1 MTPGSRRVLGWVK
14 LHIRSD
20 GITSGLRTVKAFER
34 FHASSEGQ
42 REEPSRLSVM
52 RARRLANRAWRGG
65 LLACTALFGVALVAT
80 HALAQS
86 AGGRG
91 GDGNHDSYGGAG
103 QTFGVTGAAGGDSIY
118 YRGGGGGGGAGAA
131 GGKGGSNTG
140 SGGTA
145 GTDGNTGSPIG
156 ANGGDGGSAN
166 YGGGGG
172 GGGGGNGIRFSAAGM
187 QMIINATGGNGG
199 TGGTTFYNNAGAGG
213 GGGSGGYGVG
223 VTGGALNLNV
233 FGTVK
238 GGNGGAGGTGYGDRN
253 SGGSSG
259 GGGDGGGGVYVGS
272 AGSTLNLAA
281 GSIIGGDGGA
291 GGIGGRGNGAS
302 GRGGNGIDFTGVG
315 NNMVATLAGTAI
327 RGGNGGPGADGGVGI
342 VGNGI
347 TIINE
352 GTIAGG
358 YSNLGAPG
366 AVQAAAIAFTGGN
379 NSLRLGNTGTIDG
392 AISVTGTLS
401 IDPGTTA
408 AGSVTLNNVIRGTGG
423 LVKAGEGRLV
433 LTGTNIYTGQTTLA
447 AGSLNVGSAGA
458 LGTSG
463 ALSFAGGTLQYSAA
477 NQTDYSSRFSAAPGQ
492 QYSVDTNGQDITW
505 AADLTSSGG
514 RLAKSGTGRLTLTGA
529 AGYTGDTVVAGG
541 TLRFGDGAG
550 GSTALGG
557 SVMVAS
563 GAAVSFETPGSS
575 DIGGRVELSDTAAMS
590 IRAGAGQPLLKTAG
604 LMIGADVN
612 FNLSGVGDPN
622 RASQILIDSSS
633 VIQGDFATISVGG
646 FSGMVDYLTV
656 NTRKSADGKQYLASY
671 DLSWTANNNLA
682 HGTFTLTDAANSFTV
697 GADLADRAANPVT
710 GWDGKALTKTG
721 AGTLILAGDNTY
733 SGGTT
738 IAAGT
743 LQVGE
748 GGSKGSIAGDIV
760 NEGTLAFNRSGT
772 LAMNGAISGSGKLRQ
787 QGAGTVV
794 LSGINSYRGGTVM
807 DAGTLSVS
815 ADANLGDLSGGLAFH
830 GGTLNTTSSFDTGRA
845 VTLGSSGRF
854 DVAANT
860 LLGLSGAVSGS
871 GDLIK
876 AGAGTLK
883 LSNGGNVYGNTFV
896 EAGSLTGN
904 ASTISGRIGNAATM
918 VFDQVSD
925 GTFAGDIGAL
935 NGNRGIMIKRGAG
948 ELMLTGTSA
957 LDWSV
962 EKGKLSTTASRFGG
976 NVMIGAGAGVTF
988 DEQVDA
994 LYSGAISGAG
1004 NLTKTGSGTLKLAG
1018 DSSGFVGSTSIAK
1031 GILSVD
1037 GSLGGSIRVMPGA
1050 RLQGKG
1056 TISELTVAAG
1066 STIAPGNSIGTLN
1079 VAGDVSLAAGA
1090 IYEVEVAGNGT
1101 SDRIAAKGKAT
1112 VDAAKVAVTALD
1124 AATSYQ
1130 DGQNYTILTADG
1142 GVAGAFDPAVLSRSA
1157 FLDATLVQGKN
1168 TVDLKIAVKGAKP
1181 QGPVFEKAANTFNR
1195 QQTAGA
1201 LDRLQQSGQSLAL
1214 YNKLLPLSTEEA
1226 RLAFDGLSG
1235 EVNASMVT
1243 GLIEDSRF
1251 TREAINDR
1259 LRSAFETVGAVPL
1272 MGYGD
1277 DAEEIA
1283 TASIASER
1291 HGAWGSVFG
1300 SWGHFGGDGNA
1311 ASLSRSTGGFVTG
1324 VDGLITDDVRL
1335 GFLAGYSH
1343 SSLKI
1348 DDRRSSASIGNY
1360 HLGLYS
1366 GTQLGALS
1374 FRSGLAY
1381 TWSEIDSSRQVSFPG
1396 FTDSLTGDYRAGT
1409 TQVFGELGYS
1419 MKAGRI
1425 AFEPFA
1431 NLAYVNVHTNSFT
1444 ETGRA
1449 SALTVRSGSSDNTF
1463 TTLGLRAST
1472 DFDLG
1477 SAKATVH
1484 STIGWRHAY
1493 GDITP
1498 TVSQAFTGSNAF
1510 QIAGAPIAKDAAVI
1524 EAGLDFAIAPQAT
1537 LGIAYHGQLGS
1548 KASDHGVR
1556 ADLSVK
1562 F

>member
-14 LHIRSD
+14 LHIHFD
-20 GITSGLRTVKAFER
+20 GITSGSRAVKTFGR
-34 FHASSEGQ
+34 YHASTEGQ
-42 REEPSRLSVM
+42 REGLSRPSVM
-52 RARRLANRAWRGG
+52 RARRFANRAWRGG
-65 LLACTALFGVALVAT
+65 LLACTALFGVALVAND
-80 HALAQS
+80 AFAQS

-145 GTDGNTGSPIG
+145 GIDGNSGSPIG

-172 GGGGGNGIRFSAAGM
+172 GGGGGNGIRFSAVGM
-187 QMIINATGGNGG
+187 QTTISATGGNGG
-199 TGGTTFYNNAGAGG
+199 TGGTTFYNNSGAGG

-223 VTGGALNLNV
+223 ATGGALNLNV

-259 GGGDGGGGVYVGS
+259 SGGDGGGGVYFGS

-281 GSIIGGDGGA
+281 GSVIGGNGGA

-302 GRGGNGIDFTGVG
+302 GRGGNGIDFNGVG
-315 NNMVATLAGTAI
+315 NNTVSTLAGTAI

-379 NSLRLGNTGTIDG
+379 NSLRLDNTGTIDG

-401 IDPGTTA
+401 IDPGTTP

-433 LTGTNIYTGQTTLA
+433 LTGANIYTGQTTLA

-477 NQTDYSSRFSAAPGQ
+477 NQTDYSSRFSTAAGQ
-492 QYSVDTNGQDITW
+492 QYSVDTNGQDIGW
-505 AADLTSSGG
+505 AADLASSSG
-514 RLAKSGTGRLTLTGA
+514 RLAKSGTGTLTLTGA
-529 AGYTGDTVVAGG
+529 AGYAGDTVVAGG
-541 TLRFGDGAG
+541 TLRFGDGARG
-550 GSTALGG
+550 AAALGG

-575 DIGGRVELSDTAAMS
+575 DISGRVELGDAAAMS

-604 LMIGADVN
+604 LRIGADVN

-682 HGTFTLTDAANSFTV
+682 HGTFTLADAANSFTV
-697 GADLADRAANPVT
+697 GADLADRAVNPVT

-721 AGTLILAGDNTY
+721 AGTLILAGDNAY

-738 IAAGT
+738 IVAGT

-748 GGSKGSIAGDIV
+748 GGSRGSIAGDIV
-760 NEGTLAFNRSGT
+760 NEGTLAFYRSGT

-787 QGAGTVV
+787 QGAGTVA

-830 GGTLNTTSSFDTGRA
+830 GGTLNTTGSFDTGRA

-860 LLGLSGAVSGS
+860 LLSLSGAVSGS

-896 EAGSLTGN
+896 EAGSLIGN

-962 EKGKLSTTASRFGG
+962 EKGKLSTAASRFGG

-994 LYSGAISGAG
+994 IYSGAISGTG

-1101 SDRIAAKGKAT
+1101 NDRIAAKGKAT
-1112 VDAAKVAVTALD
+1112 VDGAKVAVTALD

-1130 DGQNYTILTADG
+1130 DGQSYTILTADG
-1142 GVAGAFDPAVLSRSA
+1142 GIAGGFEPTVLSRSA

-1181 QGPVFEKAANTFNR
+1181 TGPVFERAANTFNR
-1195 QQTAGA
+1195 HQTAAA
-1201 LDRLQQSGQSLAL
+1201 LDRLQQSGPSLAL

-1226 RLAFDGLSG
+1226 RLAFDSLSG
-1235 EVNASMVT
+1235 EIHASTVT

-1259 LRSAFETVGAVPL
+1259 LRAAFETVGALPL

-1277 DAEEIA
+1277 DAREIA
-1283 TASIASER
+1283 TASASSER
-1291 HGAWGSVFG
+1291 FGAWGSVLG

-1311 ASLSRSTGGFVTG
+1311 ANLSRSTGGFVTG

-1360 HLGLYS
+1360 HLGLYG

-1396 FTDSLTGDYRAGT
+1396 FTDSLAGGYRAGT

-1419 MKAGRI
+1419 MKAGGI

-1431 NLAYVNVHTNSFT
+1431 NLAYVNVHTDSFT
-1444 ETGRA
+1444 ETGGA
-1449 SALTVRSGSSDNTF
+1449 SALTGRNGSNDNTF
-1463 TTLGLRAST
+1463 ATLGLRAAT

-1477 SAKATVH
+1477 TAKAAVH
-1484 STIGWRHAY
+1484 GTIGWRHAY

-1524 EAGLDFAIAPQAT
+1524 EAGLDFTVAPRAT
-1537 LGIAYHGQLGS
+1537 LGITYHGELGS
-1548 KASDHGVR
+1548 KVSDHGVR
-1556 ADLSVK
+1556 AGLSVK